1 MEEIIYNDNIIH
13 VFNDGHIAVYTMD
26 ADGDIHEDWCPSIEA
41 AKRIIDRHIQ
51 DMNDNEYAEEENEIR
66 NTDIMFVKAL
76 YYLTYKANV
85 TQLDSMNWDVL
96 RKGFAEY
103 IENQKNVNTEDEQ

>member
-1 MEEIIYNDNIIH
+1 METIVYRDNQIH
-13 VFNDGHIAVYTMD
+13 VFNDGTILAYVLN
-26 ADGDIHEDWCPSIEA
+26 ADGDIEELSCSSIENA
-41 AKRIIDRHIQ
+41 MQRIDSHI
-51 DMNDNEYAEEENEIR
+51 EYAKSQNEAK
-66 NTDIMFVKAL
+66 DIDIIFVKAL

-103 IENQKNVNTEDEQ
+103 IENQKSEQ